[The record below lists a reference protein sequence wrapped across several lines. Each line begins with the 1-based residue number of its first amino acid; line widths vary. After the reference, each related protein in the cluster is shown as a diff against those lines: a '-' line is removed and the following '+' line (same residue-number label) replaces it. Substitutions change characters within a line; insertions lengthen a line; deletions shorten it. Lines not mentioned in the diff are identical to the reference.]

1 MKGFQGIRWEK
12 EMKAKYIVVEES
24 SKKNPPQMLDRRRFL
39 VRKRRGSLTMRK
51 RQGFLTMRILQRFLM
66 MMKRNSSNYSRE
78 GLNNN
83 ILKDIGMHQLS
94 ELERVESY
102 RY

>member
-1 MKGFQGIRWEK
+1 MAVKDIRRE
-12 EMKAKYIVVEES
+12 KAKYIVVEES
-24 SKKNPPQMLDRRRFL
+24 SKKNPSQMLDHRRFL
-39 VRKRRGSLTMRK
+39 VRKRR
-51 RQGFLTMRILQRFLM
+51 GFLTMRILQRFLM

-94 ELERVESY
+94 ECWKVESY